1 MKTATFAL
9 CLAVSSFL
17 GTIGLP
23 SRALAADDDET
34 PASKV
39 AVAPETKTAKPEK
52 EKSLGPQGA
61 VYTGASVS
69 ATPYILLGWFP
80 AKDFTVA
87 GGLGLSI
94 NGNGG
99 ASSPL
104 TGLKGDSG
112 ATVGS
117 DIVLAM
123 AYFIVDKFPFA
134 AGPEIVV
141 TGSIAPG
148 NPFDTTVVSPMLAL
162 RYAPWAAPVAIGT
175 DLGVAIAMVH
185 GAKPTA
191 GLTTNGLDIL
201 FAF

>member
-1 MKTATFAL
+1 MKTAIATFAL
-9 CLAVSSFL
+9 CLL
-17 GTIGLP
+17 GSTSLASGTA
-23 SRALAADDDET
+23 RAADDE
-34 PASKV
+34 
-39 AVAPETKTAKPEK
+39 APPEARIAGERPAKPEK
-52 EKSLGPQGA
+52 EKPSLGPQGA

-69 ATPYILLGWFP
+69 ATPYILLGYFL

-87 GGLGLSI
+87 GGLGLAI
-94 NGNGG
+94 NANGG
-99 ASSPL
+99 AKSPL
-104 TGLKGDSG
+104 TGLKGDSN

-117 DIVLAM
+117 DLVLAM
-123 AYFIVDKFPFA
+123 AYFIIDKFPFA
-134 AGPEIVV
+134 MGPELVV

-148 NPFDTTVVSPMLAL
+148 DPFATTVVSPMVAL

-185 GAKPTA
+185 GEKPSA